1 MRILVLGVTGML
13 GHATFDLLHPD
24 KKFEVWGTVR
34 GEERK
39 RFFPESARSHLI
51 SGVEVLDTDR
61 LSDVI
66 GQVKPD
72 VVVNAIGLVKQL
84 STANDP
90 LVVLPVN
97 SLLPHQLANLCRNAR
112 ARIIHIST
120 DCVFS
125 GRRGNYV
132 EADPSDADDLYGKSK
147 FIGELPDAPGS
158 VTLRTSMVGHEL
170 DSKHGLVDWF
180 LSQSGRVK
188 GFAKAIFSGLTT
200 NELARVI
207 RDAIIPHP
215 ELTGVYHVGA
225 APIAKLE
232 LLRLVASVYQ
242 KQIDIV
248 PDDSLVVDRSLNS
261 ARFTAATGYV
271 APSWP
276 DLIAEM
282 HRTRERT
289 VGHSASR

>member
-1 MRILVLGVTGML
+1 MRVLVLGATGML
-13 GHATFDLLHPD
+13 GHATFDLLD
-24 KKFEVWGTVR
+24 GDAKVEVWGTVR

-39 RFFPESARSHLI
+39 RFFPESARSRLI
-51 SGVEVLDTDR
+51 AGVEVLDTDR
-61 LSDVI
+61 LATVI
-66 GQVKPD
+66 RQVKPD

-97 SLLPHQLANLCRNAR
+97 SLLPHQLANIAREAR
-112 ARIIHIST
+112 ARLIHIST

-125 GRRGNYV
+125 GRKGGYT
-132 EADPSDADDLYGKSK
+132 ESDLSDAEDLYGKSK

-158 VTLRTSMVGHEL
+158 ITLRTSMIGHEL

-180 LSQSGRVK
+180 LSSSGRVK
-188 GFAKAIFSGLTT
+188 GFARAVFSGLTT
-200 NELARVI
+200 NELARVM
-207 RDAIIPHP
+207 RDVIIPHP

-232 LLRLVASVYQ
+232 LLRLIASNYE
-242 KQIDIV
+242 KQIEIV
-248 PDDSLVVDRSLNS
+248 PDESLVVDRSLNS
-261 ARFTAATGYV
+261 ARFTATTGYV

-282 HRTRERT
+282 HRGRARRA
-289 VGHSASR
+289 GKR